1 VGLFGF
7 AYRSAHVGQGFE
19 GSEASVQLV
28 SDNYFRSLGVLPEV
42 GRSLDDMTD
51 RGSALAVIS
60 DRLWQRQ
67 FAKSRAALGETI
79 LLNAVQYT
87 IVGVMPPS
95 FTGVSLDESADIW
108 IPLEAQPRVDGTSLL
123 SSSGTNWVRIMV
135 RLPPATAR
143 QQAVAEVSLRLS
155 EYAGTT
161 TNTAPPDPIELL
173 PAARPDS
180 ASRQG
185 ALSPL
190 TLLFGLVSLLLV
202 VTCVNVAHLVSARGA
217 ARTREFAIRLA
228 IGASRERLIRQL
240 LTESLCLSLIGALL
254 GIGLAALAN
263 AALVRYL
270 SAQPSLSFHVPDWL
284 SFHVDVNVLIF
295 ALVAATLA
303 GLVTALAPARAAARG
318 DLTAGLKASHRGL
331 LRANGRRGRSW
342 PLVTQFAVCLLLLA
356 IAGLF
361 VRSFQKIGEVDLGF
375 RTNHLMQVDID
386 WGRSSS
392 SDTEINQW
400 LEEFAEDVRAIPGVE
415 AVSMSAPG
423 VFSRSTWQA
432 TLRVPGDR
440 QAVTP
445 VQVTSA
451 APGYF
456 STLGIPLRGRDFG
469 SQDRAK
475 SARVVILSET
485 AARTHFPTGE
495 AIGKQVRLFDAP
507 DPVEV
512 IGVAGDIRLRSVL
525 AAPRRWRTSHWRKL
539 GLPYRALSRLSLRV
553 RCQCPV
559 WRPRSSDD
567 YGFVTRSLTRL

>member
-1 VGLFGF
+1 
-7 AYRSAHVGQGFE
+7 
-19 GSEASVQLV
+19 
-28 SDNYFRSLGVLPEV
+28 
-42 GRSLDDMTD
+42 
-51 RGSALAVIS
+51 
-60 DRLWQRQ
+60 
-67 FAKSRAALGETI
+67 
-79 LLNAVQYT
+79 
-87 IVGVMPPS
+87 
-95 FTGVSLDESADIW
+95 
-108 IPLEAQPRVDGTSLL
+108 
-123 SSSGTNWVRIMV
+123 
-135 RLPPATAR
+135 
-143 QQAVAEVSLRLS
+143 
-155 EYAGTT
+155 
-161 TNTAPPDPIELL
+161 
-173 PAARPDS
+173 
-180 ASRQG
+180 
-185 ALSPL
+185 
-190 TLLFGLVSLLLV
+190 LLFGLVSLLLV

-440 QAVTP
+440 QAVTL

-512 IGVAGDIRLRSVL
+512 IGVAGDIRLRNVL
-525 AAPRRWRTSHWRKL
+525 AAPPPVAYIALAQARAPVSRFVTLVVESALPVSSLAPAFERRLRLRDPQSHASVRPVMDSVSESVLLQRLAAWVTGLFGLIAL
-539 GLPYRALSRLSLRV
+539 GLAAVGIYGLVSYTTATRTVEIGIRMALGATAGGVLRRTLADAMRPVFLGLIVGIAAATVTLRLASSYLFGVASYDPKVLLSAAALLASIAGIACYIPSHRASRVSPLDALR
-553 RCQCPV
+553 
-559 WRPRSSDD
+559 SE
-567 YGFVTRSLTRL
+567 